1 MIDPRDEGLQ
11 RACPVIAAPLFGA
24 LPAMENG
31 QRIIVASN
39 GVFVQVVRDWL
50 DCVERLGGIDAA
62 MPLPY
67 GQITP
72 IVRFT
77 FGTIPIA
84 LLDAFI
90 AAGRA
95 ALPNEI
101 AGGLIYSATQ
111 ATLRLAIY
119 EPLHSSAHGI
129 EYRMPPLARDEGIA
143 VDLHTH
149 GRLPAFWSGAD
160 DLDDRSVKV
169 AGVFGNLDSERPSAA
184 FRLVLN
190 GMYKSLAHPWQA
202 KAPSVDTNRDWPTL
216 DALGFTAGEPW
227 II

>member
-1 MIDPRDEGLQ
+1 MIDPRDEALQ

-24 LPAMENG
+24 LPAMGNG
-31 QRIIVASN
+31 QRIIVAGN
-39 GVFVQVVRDWL
+39 GIFVQVKRDWL
-50 DCVERLGGIDAA
+50 DCVERLGGMDAT

-67 GQITP
+67 GKITP
-72 IVRFT
+72 IVRFA

-84 LLDAFI
+84 LLDGFI
-90 AAGRA
+90 ASGRA

-101 AGGLIYSATQ
+101 AGGVIYSVAQ

-119 EPLHSSAHGI
+119 EPLHSTAHGI
-129 EYRMPPLARDEGIA
+129 EYRMPPLARDESIA

-149 GRLPAFWSGAD
+149 GRLPAFWSATD

-169 AGVFGNLDSERPSAA
+169 AGVFGDLDGERPSAA

-190 GMYKSLAHPWQA
+190 GMYRPLAHPWQA
-202 KAPSVDTNRDWPTL
+202 AAPRVDTDRPWPTL
-216 DALGFTAGEPW
+216 DAMGFSAGEPW